1 MEFIYNQFNNIHSS
15 INNIKQ
21 IPIFCPSCQDPLI
34 VTRLKCGQCETEVGG
49 HYPLP
54 SLVTLSPADQAF
66 VLQFLLASGSLK
78 EMARHLG
85 VSYPTVRNRLNEII
99 RTLTPDESSAP

>member
-1 MEFIYNQFNNIHSS
+1 MNFVYHCINIFNLNIH
-15 INNIKQ
+15 NIKH
-21 IPIFCPSCQDPLI
+21 IPVFCPSCQDPLI

-54 SLVTLSPADQAF
+54 SLLTLSPEDQAF
-66 VLQFLLASGSLK
+66 VLQFLLTSGSLK

-99 RTLTPDESSAP
+99 RTLTPNEPFTS